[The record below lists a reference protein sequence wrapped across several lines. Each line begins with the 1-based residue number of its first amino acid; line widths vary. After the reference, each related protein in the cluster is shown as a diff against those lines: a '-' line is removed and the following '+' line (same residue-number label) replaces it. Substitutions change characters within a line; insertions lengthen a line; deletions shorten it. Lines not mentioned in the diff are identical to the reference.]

1 MSRPSEGS
9 YLRTVFDAAT
19 RLFSQL
25 DRDDLLTRVVREV
38 VGIFGCREAG
48 IYLTERCSSSLVLA
62 TRDSVDRQGEALGQR
77 CRMGEGAVGI
87 AAQTCET
94 YVYGGSVQENRGW
107 EVALPIKIG
116 EELIGVLDVLSWPG
130 QLFDEN
136 IRLPLELLSILS
148 ALAIH
153 ARRLIRLNREGQD
166 RLKAILNATESAIL
180 LVDPEGVVRVANGK
194 AGELFGMDPAVIN
207 GMSVAE
213 ILRENAGWRIKD
225 LDTFQDWLSVA
236 DAISG
241 LSLEGKGMPGR
252 CDLEMSH
259 HGKTAYF
266 SAYLSPVTDVF
277 GKRLGKILVISDVTD
292 LRKAQRVLAAVSQ
305 TAAEINRNLEI
316 RAILNH
322 LMKAVKPYVPVDAM
336 VILEVDGQGKLTVL
350 GARPEKLER
359 DASVDGRTYE
369 GKIEGDFLVD
379 LISELGSSVFQTQ
392 EGEGFSSRVFPREFL
407 TALYSHEMRSMIAVP
422 LYLSGRMI
430 GVWVLAAVQPRA
442 YSYGDLAFLEPMTGH
457 LAAAINNAMLLART
471 REMYRSSVRAL
482 AAAVDARDSYTMHH
496 SEHVARLG
504 RAMAEEMGLGPEEV
518 EIVEM
523 AGLVHDLGKVG
534 IPDAILNKPGPL
546 DPVER
551 SIMMGHAHIGASILA
566 RAGMMEELVP
576 LVRHHHEWYDGSGYP
591 DGLKGS
597 EVPIGAWILAVAD
610 AFDTII
616 SDRAYRPRRGLEEAR
631 EELRR
636 MAGTQFHPE
645 VVEVLDRVIEKALE
659 EDASWF
665 KGIVQ
670 EGTESAMSFREGQA
684 TLAEEAIEPINARE
698 VRVLL
703 RIVDEMM
710 KLLDIRELMNH
721 VVNII
726 HEEMGYRNCAVLLP
740 DNTWSNLVVVASRGL
755 PGGVVGLRLPKGTGI
770 SWWVMEHGL
779 PQNISDVTKDP
790 RFYGDF
796 LQVRSELYVP
806 LLVAGKCHGVL
817 LLQDDKPCAFDARD
831 MKLMMAIAGHIAQAL
846 EVAELHDEVKK
857 SAQMD
862 PLTCVLNRRHFMA
875 VFEGAVR
882 DAALGAGPSTLSV
895 VILDVDG
902 LRDINNTYG
911 HLTGDEVLIAVAASL
926 REGTRACDVVGRY
939 GGDEFVLL
947 FPGASREAVE
957 KRVRE
962 MVQEW
967 TEKTI
972 RSADGREVPL
982 PSATF
987 AVALYPEDG
996 DSAYSVLSA
1005 ADERLLEKKYGSPNA
1020 RPRGAV

>member
-9 YLRTVFDAAT
+9 YLSAVFDAAT
-19 RLFSQL
+19 RLLSQP
-25 DRDDLLTRVVREV
+25 DRDDLLTLVVREV

-48 IYLTERCSSSLVLA
+48 LYLTERSSSSLVLA
-62 TRDSVDRQGEALGQR
+62 TRDSADRQGEPLGRR

-87 AAQTCET
+87 AAETGRT
-94 YVYGGSVQENRGW
+94 YVYSGPGQGSHGW
-107 EVALPIKIG
+107 EVALPVKIG
-116 EELIGVLDVLSWPG
+116 EEVIAVLDVVSWPG
-130 QLFDEN
+130 QLLDEN
-136 IRLPLELLSILS
+136 ILLPLELLSNLS

-166 RLKAILNATESAIL
+166 RLNAILNATESAIL

-194 AGELFGMDPAVIN
+194 AGELFGMDPAAIS
-207 GMSVAE
+207 GMSLTE
-213 ILRENAGWRIKD
+213 LLRENAGWRIRD
-225 LDTFQDWLSVA
+225 LDTFQDWLSLA

-241 LSLEGKGMPGR
+241 LSLEERGMPGK
-252 CDLEMSH
+252 CELDMSR
-259 HGKTAYF
+259 HGKTAHF

-277 GKRLGKILVISDVTD
+277 GKCLGRILVISDVTD
-292 LRKAQRVLAAVSQ
+292 LRKAQRVLMAVSQ

-316 RAILNH
+316 GAILDQ

-336 VILEVDGQGKLTVL
+336 AILEVDGGGRLTVL

-359 DASVDGRTYE
+359 DAGVHGRTYE
-369 GKIEGDFLVD
+369 GRIEGDFLVD
-379 LISELGSSVFQTQ
+379 LISDLESSMFQTR
-392 EGEGFSSRVFPREFL
+392 EGEGLPSRVLPRQFL
-407 TALYSHEMRSMIAVP
+407 AALYSHEMRSVIAVP

-430 GVWVLAAVQPRA
+430 GVWVLAAVPPRA
-442 YSYGDLAFLEPMTGH
+442 YSYDDLAFLEPMTGH

-496 SEHVARLG
+496 SEHVARLAK
-504 RAMAEEMGLGPEEV
+504 AMAEEMGLGPEEV

-546 DPVER
+546 SPAER

-610 AFDTII
+610 AFDTMI
-616 SDRAYRPRRGLEEAR
+616 SDRSYRPRRGLEEAR
-631 EELRR
+631 KELRR
-636 MAGTQFHPE
+636 MAGTQFHPA
-645 VVEVLDRVIEKALE
+645 VVEALDRVIEKALG
-659 EDASWF
+659 EDASWL

-670 EGTESAMSFREGQA
+670 EGAEPAMCFQVRRE
-684 TLAEEAIEPINARE
+684 TLAEEAVEPINARE

-703 RIVDEMM
+703 RIVDEMR

-726 HEEMGYRNCAVLLP
+726 HEEMGYRNRVILLP
-740 DNTWSNLVVVASRGL
+740 DDTWSNLVIVASTGL
-755 PGGVVGLRLPKGTGI
+755 SGGVVGLRVPKGTGI

-796 LQVRSELYVP
+796 LQVRSELYAP

-817 LLQDDKPCAFDARD
+817 LLQEDKPYAFDARD
-831 MKLMMAIAGHIAQAL
+831 MKLMMAVAGHIAQAL
-846 EVAELHDEVKK
+846 EVADLHDKVKK
-857 SAQMD
+857 SAQID
-862 PLTCVLNRRHFMA
+862 PLTGVLNRRHFMT
-875 VFEGAVR
+875 VFESWVR
-882 DAALGAGPSTLSV
+882 DAALGLRPSTLSV

-902 LRDINNTYG
+902 LRNLNNTYG
-911 HLTGDEVLIAVAASL
+911 HLTGDEVLIAVATNL
-926 REGTRACDVVGRY
+926 KEGTRACDVVGRY

-957 KRVRE
+957 KHMQE
-962 MVQEW
+962 IVQGW

-987 AVALYPEDG
+987 AVAVYPEDG
-996 DSAYSVLSA
+996 DDARSVLSV
-1005 ADERLLEKKYGSPNA
+1005 ADERLLEKKYGPPNA
-1020 RPRGAV
+1020 RSRGTV

>member
-1 MSRPSEGS
+1 MSRASEGS
-9 YLRTVFDAAT
+9 YLRAVFDAAT
-19 RLFSQL
+19 RLLSQL

-48 IYLTERCSSSLVLA
+48 LYLTERSSSSLVLA
-62 TRDSVDRQGEALGQR
+62 TRDSVDRQGEPLGQR

-87 AAQTCET
+87 AAETGQT
-94 YVYGGSVQENRGW
+94 YVYSGSGQDNRGW

-116 EELIGVLDVLSWPG
+116 EEVIGVLDVVSYPG
-130 QLFDEN
+130 QSLDEN
-136 IRLPLELLSILS
+136 VLLPLELLSNLS
-148 ALAIH
+148 TLAIH

-166 RLKAILNATESAIL
+166 RLNAILNATESAIL

-194 AGELFGMDPAVIN
+194 AGELFGMDPAAIS
-207 GMSVAE
+207 GMTLAE
-213 ILRENAGWRIKD
+213 LVRENAGWRIRD
-225 LDTFQDWLSVA
+225 LDSFQDWLSVA

-241 LSLEGKGMPGR
+241 LSLEDKGMPGK
-252 CDLEMSH
+252 CELEMSR
-259 HGKTAYF
+259 HGKTSYF

-292 LRKAQRVLAAVSQ
+292 LRKAQRVLADVSQ
-305 TAAEINRNLEI
+305 TAAEINRNLDI
-316 RAILNH
+316 RAILDH

-336 VILEVDGQGKLTVL
+336 VILEVDSKGRLTVL

-379 LISELGSSVFQTQ
+379 LISELGVSVFQTQ
-392 EGEGFSSRVFPREFL
+392 EGEEVSSRVLPREFL
-407 TALYSHEMRSMIAVP
+407 MALYSHEMRSVMAVP
-422 LYLSGRMI
+422 LYLSGRVI

-442 YSYGDLAFLEPMTGH
+442 YSYDHLSFLELMTGH
-457 LAAAINNAMLLART
+457 LAVAINNAMLLART

-482 AAAVDARDSYTMHH
+482 AAAIDARDSYTMHH
-496 SEHVARLG
+496 SEHVARLAK
-504 RAMAEEMGLGPEEV
+504 AMAEEMGLDPEEV

-546 DPVER
+546 DPAER
-551 SIMMGHAHIGASILA
+551 SVMMAHAHIGASILA
-566 RAGMMEELVP
+566 RAGMMEKLVP

-591 DGLKGS
+591 DGLRGS
-597 EVPIGAWILAVAD
+597 EIPIGASILAVAD
-610 AFDTII
+610 AFDTMV
-616 SDRAYRPRRGLEEAR
+616 SDRAYRPRRSLQEAR

-636 MAGTQFHPE
+636 MAGTQFHPR
-645 VVEVLDRVIEKALE
+645 VVEALERVIQRALD

-670 EGTESAMSFREGQA
+670 EGTQSTVSSRAGQA

-703 RIVDEMM
+703 RIVDEMR

-740 DNTWSNLVVVASRGL
+740 DDTWSNLVVVASRGL
-755 PGGVVGLRLPKGTGI
+755 SGGVVGLRVPKGTGI

-796 LQVRSELYVP
+796 LQVRSELYAP
-806 LLVAGKCHGVL
+806 LLIAGKCHGVL
-817 LLQDDKPCAFDARD
+817 LLQEDKPCAFDARD
-831 MKLMMAIAGHIAQAL
+831 MKLMMAVAGHIAQAL
-846 EVAELHDEVKK
+846 EVADLHDKVKK
-857 SAQMD
+857 SAQID
-862 PLTCVLNRRHFMA
+862 PLTGVLNRRHFMT
-875 VFEGAVR
+875 VFENGVR
-882 DAALGAGPSTLSV
+882 DAAHGTGPPTLSV

-902 LRDINNTYG
+902 LKRINDSYG
-911 HLTGDEVLIAVAASL
+911 HLMGDEILIAIAANL
-926 REGTRACDVVGRY
+926 KEGIRACDVVGRY

-957 KRVRE
+957 KRMRE
-962 MVQEW
+962 IVQGW
-967 TEKTI
+967 IGKTI

-987 AVALYPEDG
+987 AVAVYPEDG

-1005 ADERLLEKKYGSPNA
+1005 ADERLLEKKYGPPNR